1 MYGKENSPAHNR
13 NQPQFS
19 LSLTHTHTHTMIQ
32 FQKYNTGKI
41 EQIIHT
47 FPELYLSWESATS
60 AKMHNEML

>member
-1 MYGKENSPAHNR
+1 MYGKENTPAHIR

-19 LSLTHTHTHTMIQ
+19 LFLSHTMTQ

-47 FPELYLSWESATS
+47 FQELYLSRESATS
-60 AKMHNEML
+60 VKMHNEML